1 MATRSVATTDS
12 LNTLR
17 TTVNAISGTDIG
29 DLATLGTTA
38 KSSIVAAVNEINT
51 SVTGTGFTMSDGS
64 TTQSVVT
71 GNTVTFTG
79 STGIAAAVSATDTLT
94 ISLANDLPTN
104 IYADV
109 IGAQHNADGS
119 NAYTEIEVKRIT
131 KTSNHIYHGTGS
143 ALGYTLDGVESPF
156 VQFEPGNT
164 YRFNQE
170 DSSNSSHPLLFYLDA
185 AKNNV
190 YSTGVTTNGTPG
202 SSGAYTQIVVSA
214 STPQRLYY
222 QCSSHEYM
230 GNMARTSSTAFADT
244 TGSAILTITGGSITD
259 SSGSISFGNEN
270 LSTSGT
276 LTLSSLSAAS
286 SDTDAFI
293 VSDSGVL
300 KTRTGAQVASDIGA
314 ATNAFAIAQA
324 VALG

>member
-1 MATRSVATTDS
+1 MAVRNVASTES
-12 LNTLR
+12 LETFR
-17 TTVNAISGTDIG
+17 TTFN
-29 DLATLGTTA
+29 TLGTDVGDLSSLSTTA
-38 KSSIVAAVNEINT
+38 KGSIILAINEINT
-51 SVTGTGFTMSDGS
+51 SVTGTGFTLSDGS
-64 TTQSVVT
+64 TTQTIVT
-71 GNTVTFTG
+71 GNTLLVTGT
-79 STGIAAAVSATDTLT
+79 TGISAAVTATDTLT
-94 ISLANDLPTN
+94 LTLASDISTN
-104 IYADV
+104 VYADV
-109 IGAQHNADGS
+109 LGAQHNADDS
-119 NAYTEIEVKRIT
+119 NAYTEIIVKRIT
-131 KTSNHIYHGTGS
+131 KTSNHIYHGSGS
-143 ALGYTLDGVESPF
+143 SLGYTLDGVESPF

-164 YRFNQE
+164 YRFNQA
-170 DSSNSSHPLLFYLDA
+170 DSSNGSHPLLFYLDA

-222 QCSSHEYM
+222 QCSSHAYM
-230 GNMARTSSTAFADT
+230 GNLARTSSTSFADT
-244 TGSAILTITGGSITD
+244 TSSAILTITGGSITD

>member
-71 GNTVTFTG
+71 GNTITFTG

-94 ISLANDLPTN
+94 ISLNNDIPTN

-109 IGAQHNADGS
+109 LGAQHNADGS

-164 YRFNQE
+164 YRFDQADATN
-170 DSSNSSHPLLFYLDA
+170 DGHPLRFYLDA
-185 AKNNV
+185 AKSNL

-202 SSGAYTQIVVSA
+202 NSGAYTQIVVSTA
-214 STPQRLYY
+214 TPQRLYY
-222 QCSSHEYM
+222 QCSSHAYM
-230 GNMARTSSTAFADT
+230 GNLARTSSTSFADT
-244 TGSAILTITGGSITD
+244 TSSAILTVTGGSITD
-259 SSGSISFGNEN
+259 SSGAISFGNEN
-270 LSTSGT
+270 LTTTGSITVGS
-276 LTLSSLSAAS
+276 
-286 SDTDAFI
+286 
-293 VSDSGVL
+293 SGVIF
-300 KTRTGAQVASDIGA
+300 SDGTSQTTA
-314 ATNAFAIAQA
+314 GATNAFAIAQA

>member
-1 MATRSVATTDS
+1 MAVRSVTTS
-12 LNTLR
+12 NTLEQFR
-17 TTVNAISGTDIG
+17 TTFNSLASTDIG
-29 DLATLGTTA
+29 DPASLSTSA
-38 KSSIVAAVNEINT
+38 SSIVGAINEINT
-51 SVTGTGFTMSDGS
+51 SVTGTGFSISDGS
-64 TTQSVVT
+64 TSQTIVT
-71 GNTVTFTG
+71 GNTITFTG
-79 STGIAAAVSATDTLT
+79 STGISLAVSATDTLT
-94 ISLANDLPTN
+94 ASLNSDIPTN
-104 IYADV
+104 IFADV
-109 IGAQHNADGS
+109 LGAQHNADGS
-119 NAYTEIEVKRIT
+119 NAYTEIIVKRIT
-131 KTSNHIYHGTGS
+131 KTSNHIYHGSGS
-143 ALGYTLDGVESPF
+143 ALGYTLDGVEAPF

-170 DSSNSSHPLLFYLDA
+170 DSSNSSHPLAFYLDSG
-185 AKNNV
+185 KNNA
-190 YSTGVTTNGTPG
+190 YTTGVTTNGTAG
-202 SSGAYTQIVVSA
+202 SSGAYTQIVVSDA
-214 STPQRLYY
+214 TPQRLYY
-222 QCSSHEYM
+222 QCASHSLM

-244 TGSAILTITGGSITD
+244 TSSAILTITGGSITD
-259 SSGSISFGNEN
+259 SSGAISFGNEN